1 MCSLSNIPAIIL
13 SLLMTIV
20 PPVGRMLIL
29 FFIIRGNRRGLLAM
43 MIMVMRLGILHKM
56 WSMHIITTIIYRTA
70 SAFPEVIH
78 YCWIIFRMVVVFVRI
93 PKLTVQP
100 LLSLWMICNFYPI
113 LLPRRRRC
121 GMAISYFVT
130 AVFLDLKLPEDMF
143 LCAMILQVRSEFE
156 GIIISRIIWA
166 AFA

>member
-29 FFIIRGNRRGLLAM
+29 FFIIPGNRRGLLAM

-56 WSMHIITTIIYRTA
+56 WSMHIIITIIYRTA

-100 LLSLWMICNFYPI
+100 LLSLGMICNFYPI

-130 AVFLDLKLPEDMF
+130 AAFPDLKLPEDMF